1 MSLTGIDKLKE
12 CPRLNTVKGNNDD
25 GTVILTWTKVD
36 GAEKYAV
43 KRADSEKSDFE
54 HIAWSK
60 KTKFI
65 DDTVEPYN
73 TYHYKI
79 MAWKKLEGKKTSTRT
94 SSARAVIISDVK
106 VPKNV
111 QLTPDADGS
120 INIRWDKVRGASKYI
135 VLRRNSLCTDLLTVG
150 ITEKCSFK
158 DECVVSGQPYY
169 YGVQA
174 VNVEDGVEKPGKWS
188 KQIPTV
194 HLDCGEILSCEAS
207 FGKKISLSFRI
218 VAGADGYIVER
229 SDKKDGGFCEVGR
242 TGGQT
247 SVEFQDK
254 VPKSLKTYYYRVKAL
269 KQVNETE
276 FISFA
281 SKKVAIKSR

>member
-1 MSLTGIDKLKE
+1 MSLTGTDKLKE
-12 CPRLNTVKGNNDD
+12 CPRLNTVKGNNED
-25 GTVILTWTKVD
+25 GTVILTWTKVE

-65 DDTVEPYN
+65 DETVEPYN

-79 MAWKKLEGKKTSTRT
+79 MAWKKLEGKKTSTKT
-94 SSARAVIISDVK
+94 SSARAVIVSDVK

-111 QLTPDADGS
+111 QLVPNADGS
-120 INIRWDKVRGASKYI
+120 ISIKWEKVKDVKKYI
-135 VLRRNSLCTDLLTVG
+135 VLRRNSLCTDLLTIG

-158 DECVVSGQPYY
+158 DENVVSGQPYY
-169 YGVQA
+169 YAIQA
-174 VNVEDGVEKPGKWS
+174 VKGDNDTEKPGKWS

-194 HLDCGEILSCEAS
+194 HLDCGKILDCNAS
-207 FGKKISLSFRI
+207 MGKKIFLSFRI
-218 VAGADGYIVER
+218 VAGADGYIIER
-229 SDKKDGGFCEVGR
+229 CDKKDGEFCEVGR
-242 TGGQT
+242 TQGQT
-247 SVEFQDK
+247 AVEFQDK
-254 VPKSLKTYYYRVKAL
+254 VQKALKTYYYRVRAL

-276 FISFA
+276 FVSYA
-281 SKKVAIKSR
+281 SEVVSVKSR